1 MFQLSQSA
9 FHARFWKYCAGLLKD
24 LIGTIQLAQVP
35 LDAFVDL
42 TQLLAQLATGVI
54 LGLGVDRLEPAAIN
68 RDHVPIKQIHV
79 ATQSHKLLA
88 HLADRRAVILAE
100 VGNRLEVRLQ
110 PTRQPNQLQ
119 VTTAFTFQ
127 PT

>member
-9 FHARFWKYCAGLLKD
+9 FHARFWKYCAD

-42 TQLLAQLATGVI
+42 TQLLAQFTARVI
-54 LGLGVDRLEPAAIN
+54 LGLGVDRLEPAAIDSDDVTVQQVHIAAQGN
-68 RDHVPIKQIHV
+68 
-79 ATQSHKLLA
+79 KLLA
-88 HLADRRAVILAE
+88 HLADCRAVIFAE
-100 VGNRLEVRLQ
+100 VSNRLEVRLQ

-119 VTTAFTFQ
+119 VTPAFTFQ